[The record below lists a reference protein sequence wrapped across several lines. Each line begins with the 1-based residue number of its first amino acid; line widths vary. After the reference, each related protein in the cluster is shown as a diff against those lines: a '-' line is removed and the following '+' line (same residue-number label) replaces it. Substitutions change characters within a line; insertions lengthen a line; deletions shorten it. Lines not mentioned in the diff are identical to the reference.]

1 MERNTRILRDR
12 FEPAWDRLL
21 GVPQGRPPGWT
32 PGRGV
37 VAAFS
42 LKVVRREN
50 FSLLRATV
58 FSLTKPSTD

>member
-1 MERNTRILRDR
+1 MGTGYLEFRRAGHQAGNRG
-12 FEPAWDRLL
+12 L
-21 GVPQGRPPGWT
+21 GA
-32 PGRGV
+32 